1 MRKSFANN
9 LRNCFIYE
17 RLEEAALPGISEL
30 ETPRENNTRRKP
42 FATDRMKAIMKY
54 RGTSSTIRGHRVTA
68 GPVSEPTVFRKRRAA

>member
-30 ETPRENNTRRKP
+30 KRHEKPTPDASRSLP
-42 FATDRMKAIMKY
+42 I
-54 RGTSSTIRGHRVTA
+54 V
-68 GPVSEPTVFRKRRAA
+68 